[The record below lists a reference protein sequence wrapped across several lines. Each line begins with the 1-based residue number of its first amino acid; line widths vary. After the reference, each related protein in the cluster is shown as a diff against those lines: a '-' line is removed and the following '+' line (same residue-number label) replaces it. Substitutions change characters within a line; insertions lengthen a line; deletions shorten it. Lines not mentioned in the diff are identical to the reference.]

1 MLTVWEKKYF
11 NGMYLHELTDI
22 RTLCMEGIKYLIC
35 KDSSIQ
41 IFESLQ
47 VLYDGF
53 VKMCGYMS
61 VL

>member
-1 MLTVWEKKYF
+1 MLNAREKKHS

-35 KDSSIQ
+35 KDLSIQ
-41 IFESLQ
+41 IVESLQ

-53 VKMCGYMS
+53 AKNVW
-61 VL
+61 LRI